1 MINYL
6 QYILPI
12 LFIIFGLV
20 VKRSKDPRLA
30 SSQKIATILIILG
43 IITLIGKIF
52 IEYNKGN
59 FNSF

>member
-20 VKRSKDPRLA
+20 VKRSKDPRFA
-30 SSQKIATILIILG
+30 SSQKMGTILIVLG
-43 IITLIGKIF
+43 IIALIGKFF
-52 IEYNKGN
+52 IEYNKQ
-59 FNSF
+59 S

>member
-20 VKRSKDPRLA
+20 IKKSKDPRFA
-30 SSQKIATILIILG
+30 SSQKMATILIVLG
-43 IITLIGKIF
+43 VIALIGKIF
-52 IEYNKGN
+52 IEYNKQH
-59 FNSF
+59 